1 MERRFDRRMFSKT
14 IGFGLGAAMLG
25 AAEAQG
31 APKRRLKI
39 GHTGINWGYRPEDAE
54 QAIKDTASLGYH
66 GYESFGSILEAW
78 ESKGGLGRVLEAS
91 KLPLVSAFC
100 GANVLDPAKRKDE
113 VAKLVRWGQL
123 IKKYGGSIVAL
134 NADGAPRKREGYVY
148 KDHKA
153 NIVAG
158 LNEVCKALAEIGVV
172 GALHQHTGSCIETSD
187 EVYSVLESVDT
198 RYVKFGPDIGQLA
211 KGGSDPVKIVKD
223 FLALIEHV
231 HLKDWNGGPYW
242 AEYCPLGMGKVD
254 IPAILD
260 LLEKS
265 KIKAML
271 MVELDYSKGA
281 PMTPF
286 ETARTSKAYLE
297 KQGYEFRS

>member
-1 MERRFDRRMFSKT
+1 MERRYNRRVFSKT

-25 AAEAQG
+25 PALAEG

-54 QAIKDTASLGYH
+54 QAIKDSAALGYH
-66 GYESFGSILEAW
+66 GFESFGSILEAW
-78 ESKGGLGRVLEAS
+78 EPKGGLGRVLEEA

-100 GANVLDPAKRKDE
+100 GANVVDPAIRKE
-113 VAKLVRWGQL
+113 AVAKLVRWGQL
-123 IKKYGGSIVAL
+123 IKKCGGSIVAL
-134 NADGAPRKREGYVY
+134 NADGVPNKREGYVY
-148 KDHKA
+148 NDHKK

-158 LNEVCKALAEIGVV
+158 LNEVCKALADIGVV
-172 GALHQHTGSCIETSD
+172 GACTSTPAPRSRQETRSTAFWSRLTPGMSN
-187 EVYSVLESVDT
+187 SVLISGSLPKAAPT
-198 RYVKFGPDIGQLA
+198 RSKVVG
-211 KGGSDPVKIVKD
+211 D
-223 FLALIEHV
+223 FLELIEHV
-231 HLKDWNGGPYW
+231 HLKDWNGGPHW

-254 IPAILD
+254 VATVLD

-271 MVELDYSKGA
+271 MVELDYSKDA
-281 PMTPF
+281 PMKPL
-286 ETARTSKAYLE
+286 ETAQTSKAYLQ